1 MIKFT
6 IACAETSYDVYH
18 YDEILKKYWYNRE
31 ERIIVLKDINELIN
45 LQKELNNDL
54 ILGNYNSIL
63 IYDYYIE

>member
-6 IACAETSYDVYH
+6 IDCAETSYDVYH